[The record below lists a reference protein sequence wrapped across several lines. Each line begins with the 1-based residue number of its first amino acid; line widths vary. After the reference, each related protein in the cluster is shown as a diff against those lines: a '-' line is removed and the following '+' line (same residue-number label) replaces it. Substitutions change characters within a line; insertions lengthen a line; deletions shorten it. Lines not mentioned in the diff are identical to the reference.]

1 MEPGKLYITAFYF
14 LITTMTTVGYG
25 DITPTN
31 TQEEILAI
39 FSMLIGVITF
49 SYATGSLSSILS
61 IMDTQSV
68 EMMQ

>member
-1 MEPGKLYITAFYF
+1 
-14 LITTMTTVGYG
+14 MTTVGYG